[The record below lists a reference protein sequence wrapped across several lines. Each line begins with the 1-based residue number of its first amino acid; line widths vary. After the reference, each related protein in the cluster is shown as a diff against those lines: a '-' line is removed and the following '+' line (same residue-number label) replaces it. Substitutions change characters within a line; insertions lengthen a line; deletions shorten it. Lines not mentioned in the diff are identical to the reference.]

1 MTVGSVARL
10 TLAVCLCAAVVETV
24 LGCTSTAGL
33 SPGDAIIVL
42 FVIGPYLL
50 LALFAWRQR
59 GRPTASWVLLAVAVG
74 MSAWGLYVFG
84 EDSYRY
90 HTEPQYR
97 NLQRLAVFFV
107 PLVQWAI
114 VLVVG
119 LGLLVGWPNA
129 RTKEAVMNW
138 DQIAGNWTQ
147 FKGKIMEKWGKL
159 TDDDLTTIAGK
170 RDHLAGKLRER
181 YGYAKEEAE
190 RELDNFAHDL
200 KS

>member
-1 MTVGSVARL
+1 
-10 TLAVCLCAAVVETV
+10 
-24 LGCTSTAGL
+24 L

-97 NLQRLAVFFV
+97 NVQRLAVFFV

-119 LGLLVGWPNA
+119 LVLLVGGLNA

-138 DQIAGNWTQ
+138 DQIAGNWDQITGNWTQ
-147 FKGKIMEKWGKL
+147 FKGKIKEKWGKL

-170 RDHLAGKLRER
+170 RDQLADKLRER

-190 RELDNFAHDL
+190 RELGNFARDL